1 MQREDR
7 KLVDITFVRIA
18 TAFLVYVVLKTS
30 VYANGIYGNGTGA
43 ESMAMGGTDVA
54 WAHNP
59 LEAMGDNP
67 AGLGFLTQN
76 EFDLGGVMAIPSGSF
91 SKGSAGS
98 TGSLND
104 GVSGFPEAA
113 LAIPIKKSP
122 VTVGISFIPQA
133 VLLANWSYLD
143 PASTG
148 GISYSNQTDKSEIWT
163 LRSAVGAGVQLGS
176 HFSVGLSLGAIYN
189 QNELVTPYVFQ
200 NVTPAAASVL
210 NGAKTLLNLNTSGWG
225 WNAQIGMIYRPL
237 TNLQFGLSYQNQY
250 TVHSHGTASGNAYA
264 QFHEPP
270 GFAGTSF
277 HYNAEVDNTFPN
289 EVALGGSWKF
299 LPKWRLAAEV
309 DWIDWADAF
318 KTLPVKLTDGSGAVV
333 GLLGSAGENF
343 NDAIPLNWKS
353 EFVYRAG
360 LQYEVAKNLFL
371 RAGYSYGNSPVPDS
385 TLTPMTAAI
394 MENTITAG
402 VGYQWRDLS
411 FDLAYQCDLPATQH
425 VGTSDLRDGEY
436 SNSSTRVSIQWLALT
451 VGVKF

>member
-1 MQREDR
+1 MQRENR
-7 KLVDITFVRIA
+7 KLVNISFVRTA
-18 TAFLVYVVLKTS
+18 TVFLTYAVLKTS
-30 VYANGIYGNGTGA
+30 VCANGIYGNGTGA

-54 WAHNP
+54 WARSP

-67 AGLGFLTQN
+67 AGLGFLTEN
-76 EFDLGGVMAIPSGSF
+76 EFDLGGVGAIPSGSF
-91 SKGSAGS
+91 SKSS
-98 TGSLND
+98 TDSNGSLND
-104 GVSGFPEAA
+104 GVTGFPEAA
-113 LAIPIKKSP
+113 LGVPIPKTP
-122 VTVGISFIPQA
+122 VTVGVSFIPQA
-133 VLLANWSYLD
+133 MLLANWGYRD
-143 PASTG
+143 PTNTL
-148 GISYSNQTDKSEIWT
+148 GISYGNQTDKSEILA
-163 LRSAVGAGVQLGS
+163 LRSALGVGIHLGS
-176 HFSVGLSLGAIYN
+176 KFSLGLSLGAIYN

-200 NVTPAAASVL
+200 NANPAAL
-210 NGAKTLLNLNTSGWG
+210 NGAKTLLDLNTSGWG
-225 WNAQIGMIYRPL
+225 WNAQVGMIYRPL

-264 QFHEPP
+264 QF
-270 GFAGTSF
+270 GLGQGSSASAF

-289 EVALGGSWKF
+289 EIDLGGSWKF

-318 KTLPVKLTDGSGAVV
+318 DSLPVKLTDGTGAT
-333 GLLGSAGENF
+333 GSQPSPAGPAI
-343 NDAIPLNWKS
+343 NDNIPLNWKS

-360 LQYEVAKNLFL
+360 LEYEVAKNLFL

-402 VGYQWRDLS
+402 VGYQWHDWSL
-411 FDLAYQCDLPATQH
+411 DLAYQCDLPATQH